1 MTTNYLSPLANLAAD
16 SRNDTEWYRTAIF
29 YEVLLRAFGDSTGS
43 GMGDLRG
50 LTEHLNY
57 LQWLGIDCLWIPPF
71 YPSPMRDG
79 GYDISDFT
87 AIDPVYGSL
96 EDFEAL
102 VAGVHQ
108 RGMRIIIDLVINHT
122 SDQHPWFKASRENPD
137 GPYGDFYVWR
147 DDDTGYSDAR
157 VIFVDTEES
166 NWSLDPVRK
175 QYYWHRFFSHQP
187 DLNYENP
194 AVQDAMLDVVRFWCQ
209 LGIDGFRLDAVPYLF
224 EEEGTDGENLPAT
237 HEFLARIRELVDTE
251 FPGRILLAEA
261 NQWPLDVTPYFGTP
275 ERPECHLCFN
285 FPLMP
290 RIFYALRDQKADAI
304 RDIMAATPP
313 VPAGGQWSTFLRN
326 HDELT
331 LEMVSPSE
339 RARMYDWY
347 AKDARMRANI
357 GIRRRLAPLL
367 DNSRAQIELANALLF
382 SLPGS
387 PCLYYGD
394 EIGMGDNIW
403 LDDRD
408 SVRTPMQWTPDRG
421 AGFSKADPGRVYL
434 PLVQSLVYNYQAV
447 NVESQLAQPASLL
460 HWMRQMIAV
469 RKRLPVLGKGDFVLR
484 ESLRPEVLA
493 FTRSDEQQHV
503 LCVMNMSDQPC
514 ATTITVSGFE
524 GWSVHDAS
532 SGAPFP
538 AISSDG
544 SYTLT
549 LGARG
554 FFWLLLTAQAPHA
567 DAMSLP
573 LSEGT
578 AAPPPAA
585 HDHLAPTSLELPATE
600 VPPAELPSVEP
611 TSSEPSS
618 SELGS
623 SQPAS
628 SQPTSAQP
636 ASAQPQLIAI
646 TAESDYA

>member
-1 MTTNYLSPLANLAAD
+1 MTSQYLTPLENLATD
-16 SRNDTEWYRTAIF
+16 SHSEAQWYRTAIF
-29 YEVLLRAFGDSTGS
+29 YEVLLKAFGDSTGS

-50 LTEHLNY
+50 LTAHLDY
-57 LQWLGIDCLWIPPF
+57 LQWLGVDCLWIPPF

-87 AIDPVYGSL
+87 AVDPTYGSM

-108 RGMRIIIDLVINHT
+108 RGMRLIIDLVVNHT
-122 SDQHPWFKASRENPD
+122 SDQHPWFKASREDPE
-137 GPYGDFYVWR
+137 GPYSDFYVWR
-147 DDDTGYSDAR
+147 DDAAGYPDAR

-194 AVQDAMLDVVRFWCQ
+194 AVREAILDVVRFWCK

-224 EEEGTDGENLPAT
+224 EEEGTNGENLPAT
-237 HEFLARIRELVDTE
+237 HDFLAQVRELVDAE

-261 NQWPLDVTPYFGTP
+261 NQWPLDVIPYFGTD
-275 ERPECHLCFN
+275 ERPECHLCFH

-304 RDIMAATPP
+304 REIMAATPP

-331 LEMVSPSE
+331 LEMVSTSE
-339 RARMYDWY
+339 RARMYEWY
-347 AKDARMRANI
+347 AKDARMRANV
-357 GIRRRLAPLL
+357 GIRRRLSPLL
-367 DNSRAQIELANALLF
+367 ENSRAQIELANALLF

-403 LDDRD
+403 LNDRD
-408 SVRTPMQWTPDRG
+408 SVRTPMQWTPDRN

-434 PLVQSLVYNYQAV
+434 PPIQSLVYSYQAV
-447 NVESQLAQPASLL
+447 NVEAQLEQPASLL
-460 HWMRQMIAV
+460 HWLRNMIAM
-469 RKRLPVLGKGDFVLR
+469 RKRLPVLGRGDFTLCDASR
-484 ESLRPEVLA
+484 AEVLA
-493 FTRSDEQQHV
+493 FTRSDEHQHV

-514 ATTITVSGFE
+514 ATRITVPGFE
-524 GWSVHDAS
+524 GWAVNDAS

-538 AISSDG
+538 DIAPDG
-544 SYTLT
+544 TYTLT

-554 FFWLLLTAQAPHA
+554 FFWLILTAAH
-567 DAMSLP
+567 P
-573 LSEGT
+573 LSNAVSIS
-578 AAPPPAA
+578 AAPTTATDPA
-585 HDHLAPTSLELPATE
+585 LETHHE
-600 VPPAELPSVEP
+600 
-611 TSSEPSS
+611 
-618 SELGS
+618 
-623 SQPAS
+623 
-628 SQPTSAQP
+628 
-636 ASAQPQLIAI
+636 
-646 TAESDYA
+646 